1 MNAEGDVRLSADRYR
16 AAAAGLVK
24 LPFYLIA
31 FSSSFAAFGFWKTVL
46 LAALFA
52 VCGGRRAVSA
62 VAARLVRSLPRPQ
75 KTVEKS
81 AMGAGF
87 RRNARPSQTLVID
100 LDPSEYSRTKL

>member
-1 MNAEGDVRLSADRYR
+1 MDAREDIRLSPDRYR
-16 AAAAGLVK
+16 AAAAALVK

-31 FSSSFAAFGFWKTVL
+31 FSSGFAAFGFWKTVL

-62 VAARLVRSLPRPQ
+62 VAARLVRNLPGPR
-75 KTVEKS
+75 KTVEKPS
-81 AMGAGF
+81 TATGF
-87 RRNARPSQTLVID
+87 RRNVRPSQALVID